1 MSAAHGDSSDLSA
14 CAGSTRTLVSVQIK
28 KANETTC
35 QARSEPNW
43 WFPGRRPAGQAAG
56 RPMRLRAHPLSS
68 HWVEA
73 ARRPP
78 WQPSPGRMTAT
89 RPPASARKATPLQ
102 PPLLARPS
110 RPCGCWLLLCVAS
123 SDREAV
129 GVRLRARCLLA
140 RCAGSFLYT
149 SLSTIFRPHTAIVR
163 FKHFGAVCSLQAARH
178 PVWMATAPR
187 ATWR

>member
-1 MSAAHGDSSDLSA
+1 MSAGSGDSSDLSA

-35 QARSEPNW
+35 QTRSEPNW

-56 RPMRLRAHPLSS
+56 RPAHRRWQVQGAARMRLRAHPLSS

-140 RCAGSFLYT
+140 SVAKQ
-149 SLSTIFRPHTAIVR
+149 IRPARTW
-163 FKHFGAVCSLQAARH
+163 SAARKKTTSCCGRLR
-178 PVWMATAPR
+178 AGRDPR
-187 ATWR
+187 LAC